1 MGRRTGGACERPA
14 GARGILRDGD
24 DRRLA
29 GRIGVLLA
37 SACSSPRRVTLAGGV
52 LLLLSHGGAPA
63 DLASYPHPTP
73 PPSDLSA
80 IVRGALAREPRAL
93 TQLGIVLLVATPVA
107 RVALTLVDFVR
118 RRDRAYA
125 ALSALVL
132 LLLVVGIALG

>member
-1 MGRRTGGACERPA
+1 MSTPPRAPDPRAADPREA
-14 GARGILRDGD
+14 G

-29 GRIGVLLA
+29 GRIGVLLRVGVLL
-37 SACSSPRRVTLAGGV
+37 SAAVTLAGGV
-52 LLLLSHGGAPA
+52 LLLLAHGGAPA
-63 DLASYPHPTP
+63 DLASYPRPTP
-73 PPSDLSA
+73 PPSDLRA
-80 IVRGALAREPRAL
+80 IVRGALALEPRAL

-132 LLLVVGIALG
+132 VLLLGGIVLG